1 MLPSSRSLYKK
12 EHEDGDIHLSHN
24 VARFYKKKYIGLQ
37 VDGDDDVDVK
47 KKSEKIDEHNDI
59 LYDLEPEYISSN
71 ISNMNTSS
79 SRNESSNTVKLY
91 NMHMSIKKQKI
102 HNIKYPFSD
111 KSSTHLIHDLDN
123 IHMDSRIDIHI
134 NSHIKDANNTI
145 ELCVY
150 HINKMSYK
158 PFLEFLLYKSDDI
171 FYFPNYTQPQDIYDI
186 LEKASFLLDNLFDT
200 KCEFKGRIVE
210 STTMNNIKS
219 AHINDRIILLY
230 ELKEKDNSMKR
241 MKNEDKFWWATVS
254 EIYNFR
260 NVLFYDISNTVID
273 VFLSY
278 QQMIQIYY
286 KDLLIETP
294 MVVFNGNNSNIAKY
308 NAIFSLKKSNH
319 ESRYGPFYY
328 FTDLYNSMKY
338 ACYNFKTEKYD
349 KGGLVK
355 FIIFPGK
362 IKMFLKNNKPDKSE
376 MAKYI
381 YNKNPIEKYTAQFR
395 DNDCKWTES
404 YNSAYN
410 GSYNIKINS
419 KEDKSEYEDGSHED
433 GSHEDGSHEDG
444 SKYISEHDYESY
456 NSASSSSEINKSYTG
471 DKHIDDDN
479 DTYNLGMRICID
491 EYIFQTPLSYYY
503 IDTTNIPDK
512 YEYSF
517 KNYKVI

>member
-1 MLPSSRSLYKK
+1 MRSK
-12 EHEDGDIHLSHN
+12 N
-24 VARFYKKKYIGLQ
+24 A
-37 VDGDDDVDVK
+37 
-47 KKSEKIDEHNDI
+47 IDHYFQYFNIDN
-59 LYDLEPEYISSN
+59 LYDLEPTYISSN
-71 ISNMNTSS
+71 ISNISNSSKSEHDDSVKSYNTH
-79 SRNESSNTVKLY
+79 L
-91 NMHMSIKKQKI
+91 SIKKQKI

-111 KSSTHLIHDLDN
+111 KSSSHLIHDLDN
-123 IHMDSRIDIHI
+123 IHTSGDAID
-134 NSHIKDANNTI
+134 TI

-158 PFLEFLLYKSDDI
+158 PFLEFMLYKTSEDN
-171 FYFPNYTQPQDIYDI
+171 FYFPNYIQPSDKYDI
-186 LEKASFLLDNLFDT
+186 LDKASFLLDSLFDT

-210 STTMNNIKS
+210 SSTMNNVKS
-219 AHINDRIILLY
+219 AQINNRIILLY

-260 NVLFYDISNTVID
+260 KILFYDISNSVID

-278 QQMIQIYY
+278 PQMIQIYY
-286 KDLLIETP
+286 KDSLVETP
-294 MVVFNGNNSNIAKY
+294 MIVFNGNNSNIAKY
-308 NAIFSLKKSNH
+308 NAIFSLKKSNN

-338 ACYNFKTEKYD
+338 ACYNLKTEKYD
-349 KGGLVK
+349 KGGLVR

-362 IKMFLKNNKPDKSE
+362 IKMFLQQNKPDNSE

-404 YNSAYN
+404 YNTAYN

-419 KEDKSEYEDGSHED
+419 TDNKSEHGEHNEHEYEDA
-433 GSHEDGSHEDG
+433 
-444 SKYISEHDYESY
+444 SEHNDDYESY
-456 NSASSSSEINKSYTG
+456 NSASSSYEINSLYVG
-471 DKHIDDDN
+471 DKNIDEDN
-479 DTYNLGMRICID
+479 NTYHLGMRICID

-503 IDTTNIPDK
+503 IDTTNIPDN

-517 KNYKVI
+517 KNYKIK